1 METNNQNKTS
11 IKTMQ
16 KLSLRSFITTAA
28 ILMIGGGFESAVDGD
43 AILVILGVAFLSTIG
58 MTLTV
63 LAYILGPRTI
73 KRELYEFATAQIFD
87 FSCDDDDK

>member
-1 METNNQNKTS
+1 METSNQNKSS

-16 KLSLRSFITTAA
+16 KLSLRSFIMSFA

-58 MTLTV
+58 MALFV
-63 LAYILGPRTI
+63 LAYIFGPRTL
-73 KRELYEFATAQIFD
+73 KKELYEFATAQVFD
-87 FSCDDDDK
+87 FSDDDDK